1 MDVYGFISRLLA
13 LGVLVAAVLLTVG
26 QGEMAEGPAVQEE
39 ELAVP
44 AAAFGGRGDFA
55 NILIASEGGVS
66 LERAYLLVN
75 GEIRGNFASGSLQI
89 RVYDGD
95 ILAVDCRA
103 YGRELCFTVDILSAS
118 VDESYLPRQIRCRQ
132 QTAVLGFV
140 VMR

>member
-26 QGEMAEGPAVQEE
+26 QEHKAEGPALPEE

-55 NILIASEGGVS
+55 NIVIASEGGVS

-103 YGRELCFTVDILSAS
+103 YGRELCFTVEILSAS
-118 VDESYLPRQIRCRQ
+118 VDEDYLPRQVRCRQ